1 MVRAL
6 ERAIAKPRIIIH
18 EQIRCM
24 AYPDIAR
31 RDHFIVAQH
40 MRAPRLAHQENPPD
54 NALDVDVGCALQPAS
69 IRFWDGMTRYIGRS
83 RRSLRARDA
92 DVYRRIDID
101 SLPARLLGA
110 AAANPDRA
118 EYQGHKQVAVA

>member
-1 MVRAL
+1 MRISDWSSDVCSSDLLVNMVRAL

-18 EQIRCM
+18 EQIRGM

-69 IRFWDGMTRYIGRS
+69 IRFWDGMTRYIARP
-83 RRSLRARDA
+83 RRSTPPGEPAVHRTTAQTRRRAGR
-92 DVYRRIDID
+92 
-101 SLPARLLGA
+101 
-110 AAANPDRA
+110 
-118 EYQGHKQVAVA
+118 Q